1 VSEPGEWIPLS
12 EHETGMPRPSAM
24 RFWDGS
30 ERTVNRWHEILTCLV
45 EKLYSEEMLRVEH
58 VPIQWSRHAYSVHS
72 KPVGPTGKSFAYYK
86 EINGAGLFVNVN
98 LNLTQLKTNTRKL
111 LQRYGKDPST
121 EH

>member
-1 VSEPGEWIPLS
+1 
-12 EHETGMPRPSAM
+12 
-24 RFWDGS
+24 
-30 ERTVNRWHEILTCLV
+30 
-45 EKLYSEEMLRVEH
+45 
-58 VPIQWSRHAYSVHS
+58 VHS